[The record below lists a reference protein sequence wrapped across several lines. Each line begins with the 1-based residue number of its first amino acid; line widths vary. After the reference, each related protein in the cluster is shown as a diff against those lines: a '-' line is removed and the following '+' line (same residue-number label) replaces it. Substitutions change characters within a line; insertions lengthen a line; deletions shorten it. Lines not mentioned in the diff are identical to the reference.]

1 MVSKC
6 PKIAIL
12 GPSEYVD
19 FDIPYVH
26 IHVCIFRKL
35 NRYVKHIWQ
44 VICVEK
50 NMFFYYVMYVKIILK

>member
-1 MVSKC
+1 MGPKC
-6 PKIAIL
+6 PKFAIFR
-12 GPSEYVD
+12 PSEIGG

-26 IHVCIFRKL
+26 IHVRIFREL

-50 NMFFYYVMYVKIILK
+50 NMFFYYVMYVKIITK

>member
-1 MVSKC
+1 MGPKC
-6 PKIAIL
+6 PKIAMFRPGEI
-12 GPSEYVD
+12 GG

-26 IHVCIFRKL
+26 IHVCIFREL

-50 NMFFYYVMYVKIILK
+50 NMFFYYVMYVKIILS